1 MHLSVIVPIYQAE
14 AFLGR
19 TLLELDSF
27 LSATGVSTELLL
39 VDDGSRDRTHE
50 ICRSWAL
57 TKRPYEVEALRLEE
71 NRGKGGAVAAGML
84 SARGKFRVFLD
95 ADLAYPPSQI
105 VKVLGALEE
114 GADVA
119 VASRVHPDSRYTIS
133 PAFFHY
139 LYTRHRA
146 SRVINWL
153 MRRTIIPGCFDSQ
166 AGLKGFSEKAAR
178 QIFSRQIIRGFSF
191 DVEALYLARL
201 MGLGIREVAVE
212 FRYFNE
218 PTTVEFVKD
227 GAGLVMDVL
236 RVRWHSLKGRY
247 CLHAPGEEGGGAS

>member
-50 ICRSWAL
+50 ICRAWAL

-105 VKVLGALEE
+105 MKVLGALEE

-139 LYTRHRA
+139 LYTRHLA
-146 SRVINWL
+146 SRVINWV

-178 QIFSRQIIRGFSF
+178 EIFSRQIIRGFSF

-236 RVRWHSLKGRY
+236 RVRWHGLKGRY
-247 CLHAPGEEGGGAS
+247 GIPARGEEGGGAS